1 MRKFLRNLLL
11 ALIPVAVI
19 NALCWGTLV
28 FLAWQDDLTYVNYA
42 SALDKEKRLEELGN
56 QSRLLIIGGSNAR
69 FGFDSSILRD
79 TLHLEPVN
87 MGIHIGLGL
96 NYMFEEV
103 YDHLRKG
110 DVLLV
115 SAEYNHFLKEGSYY
129 GDEGLTDMYL
139 IKHEW
144 GKALYNM
151 VNTHNFFSMYRLIRK
166 RVKRIG
172 MDIEDIPENMEVRTK
187 YNEYG
192 DYTGHYKFN
201 EDDSTQIELTN
212 GQDAAVIAPGY
223 LVNKPWF
230 VYDSE
235 TGLYKRFQNGEA
247 QTDGNNGEQV
257 AVKNVII
264 QICGWSRMS
273 NDDEYLD
280 METMAGGN
288 GYYITN
294 GKAIPVTWS
303 KDSLQAPTRYFDADG
318 NEITLNQ
325 GKTWVCVTEDTYA
338 DKIAF
343 YASEE
348 EYADR

>member
-1 MRKFLRNLLL
+1 M
-11 ALIPVAVI
+11 
-19 NALCWGTLV
+19 
-28 FLAWQDDLTYVNYA
+28 Y
-42 SALDKEKRLEELGN
+42 KR
-56 QSRLLIIGGSNAR
+56 
-69 FGFDSSILRD
+69 DSSRKAPHNAY
-79 TLHLEPVN
+79 TTGE
-87 MGIHIGLGL
+87 GIVAGIQS
-96 NYMFEEV
+96 
-103 YDHLRKG
+103 KG
-110 DVLLV
+110 Y
-115 SAEYNHFLKEGSYY
+115 E
-129 GDEGLTDMYL
+129 T
-139 IKHEW
+139 KH
-144 GKALYNM
+144 A
-151 VNTHNFFSMYRLIRK
+151 S
-166 RVKRIG
+166 
-172 MDIEDIPENMEVRTK
+172 
-187 YNEYG
+187 

-212 GQDAAVIAPGY
+212 GRDAAVVAPGY

-303 KDSLQAPTRYFDADG
+303 ERFPSGTDQIF
-318 NEITLNQ
+318 
-325 GKTWVCVTEDTYA
+325 
-338 DKIAF
+338 
-343 YASEE
+343 
-348 EYADR
+348 

>member
-172 MDIEDIPENMEVRTK
+172 MDIDCLL
-187 YNEYG
+187 
-192 DYTGHYKFN
+192 YTSPSPR
-201 EDDSTQIELTN
+201 D
-212 GQDAAVIAPGY
+212 
-223 LVNKPWF
+223 
-230 VYDSE
+230 
-235 TGLYKRFQNGEA
+235 
-247 QTDGNNGEQV
+247 
-257 AVKNVII
+257 
-264 QICGWSRMS
+264 
-273 NDDEYLD
+273 
-280 METMAGGN
+280 
-288 GYYITN
+288 
-294 GKAIPVTWS
+294 
-303 KDSLQAPTRYFDADG
+303 
-318 NEITLNQ
+318 
-325 GKTWVCVTEDTYA
+325 
-338 DKIAF
+338 
-343 YASEE
+343 
-348 EYADR
+348 

>member
-129 GDEGLTDMYL
+129 GERPY
-139 IKHEW
+139 
-144 GKALYNM
+144 
-151 VNTHNFFSMYRLIRK
+151 
-166 RVKRIG
+166 
-172 MDIEDIPENMEVRTK
+172 
-187 YNEYG
+187 
-192 DYTGHYKFN
+192 
-201 EDDSTQIELTN
+201 
-212 GQDAAVIAPGY
+212 
-223 LVNKPWF
+223 
-230 VYDSE
+230 
-235 TGLYKRFQNGEA
+235 
-247 QTDGNNGEQV
+247 
-257 AVKNVII
+257 II
-264 QICGWSRMS
+264 W
-273 NDDEYLD
+273 
-280 METMAGGN
+280 
-288 GYYITN
+288 
-294 GKAIPVTWS
+294 
-303 KDSLQAPTRYFDADG
+303 
-318 NEITLNQ
+318 
-325 GKTWVCVTEDTYA
+325 
-338 DKIAF
+338 
-343 YASEE
+343 
-348 EYADR
+348 

>member
-28 FLAWQDDLTYVNYA
+28 YLAWQDDLTYVNYA

-139 IKHEW
+139 IKHEL
-144 GKALYNM
+144 GAHVDLR
-151 VNTHNFFSMYRLIRK
+151 F
-166 RVKRIG
+166 
-172 MDIEDIPENMEVRTK
+172 
-187 YNEYG
+187 YNEKG
-192 DYTGHYKFN
+192 RSFHPK
-201 EDDSTQIELTN
+201 
-212 GQDAAVIAPGY
+212 
-223 LVNKPWF
+223 
-230 VYDSE
+230 
-235 TGLYKRFQNGEA
+235 
-247 QTDGNNGEQV
+247 
-257 AVKNVII
+257 
-264 QICGWSRMS
+264 S
-273 NDDEYLD
+273 N
-280 METMAGGN
+280 
-288 GYYITN
+288 I
-294 GKAIPVTWS
+294 
-303 KDSLQAPTRYFDADG
+303 FH
-318 NEITLNQ
+318 
-325 GKTWVCVTEDTYA
+325 
-338 DKIAF
+338 
-343 YASEE
+343 
-348 EYADR
+348 YADRSDIYIGSSNISRSALTSGIEWNYRFSSRKDPDNYKKFYDTFEDLFENHSIVIDDEELRLYAKHGIDLRLIKIWIIMTKRKNMKKQM

>member
-115 SAEYNHFLKEGSYY
+115 SAEYNHYIWYELPYSPV
-129 GDEGLTDMYL
+129 YL
-139 IKHEW
+139 
-144 GKALYNM
+144 LY
-151 VNTHNFFSMYRLIRK
+151 
-166 RVKRIG
+166 
-172 MDIEDIPENMEVRTK
+172 P
-187 YNEYG
+187 
-192 DYTGHYKFN
+192 
-201 EDDSTQIELTN
+201 
-212 GQDAAVIAPGY
+212 Y
-223 LVNKPWF
+223 LSVLH
-230 VYDSE
+230 VYESSDTS
-235 TGLYKRFQNGEA
+235 K
-247 QTDGNNGEQV
+247 
-257 AVKNVII
+257 KNYV
-264 QICGWSRMS
+264 
-273 NDDEYLD
+273 YLP
-280 METMAGGN
+280 
-288 GYYITN
+288 YYIRPFPIH
-294 GKAIPVTWS
+294 ALS
-303 KDSLQAPTRYFDADG
+303 
-318 NEITLNQ
+318 
-325 GKTWVCVTEDTYA
+325 DTYQS
-338 DKIAF
+338 DLHPHNNCPP
-343 YASEE
+343 
-348 EYADR
+348 